1 VDPLEAVFVFCF
13 VFGVATSIL
22 SLLLGSLHGGDGGHA
37 LNAGHGG
44 GSHLGHLGH
53 LGHDP
58 LAHGHPGGSLDH
70 GSGHGG
76 EIDQAGG
83 QVSPFNLQTV
93 TTFLAFFGGVG
104 WVLYDSVGVEPA
116 IALIA
121 GAAAGLVGG
130 AAVFWFLVRV
140 LIAGQRFLDPDGS
153 RMEGMVGNVTQAI
166 GATNTGEVVFS
177 RDGARHSEGARSA
190 TGLPIPAGT
199 EVVIVRYEHGLAHV
213 EPWSSFSEES

>member
-1 VDPLEAVFVFCF
+1 MDPLEAVFVFCF

-37 LNAGHGG
+37 LNRRPRRWLPSWPSGAPWPRSAGARPSGQ
-44 GSHLGHLGH
+44 
-53 LGHDP
+53 P
-58 LAHGHPGGSLDH
+58 SLDH
-70 GSGHGG
+70 GAGHGG

-121 GAAAGLVGG
+121 GAAARARWWGGSLLVSG
-130 AAVFWFLVRV
+130 ARADRRPA
-140 LIAGQRFLDPDGS
+140 IPGS
-153 RMEGMVGNVTQAI
+153 RRLADGGHGRERYAGNW
-166 GATNTGEVVFS
+166 
-177 RDGARHSEGARSA
+177 
-190 TGLPIPAGT
+190 
-199 EVVIVRYEHGLAHV
+199 RYEHG
-213 EPWSSFSEES
+213 